1 MKTLRVATCQFSVE
15 ADIAH
20 NCRWIIQQIDQA
32 ADQKAEIAHFSE
44 CALSGYAGVDF
55 PNIAALDWDQ
65 LTSAT
70 QEIQQAARRRKIWVL
85 LGSTHRLSAGNKPHN
100 SVYVINSAGKIVGRY
115 DKRYCTGEIRP
126 KVTMDLMHYSPGD
139 HFTTFRLGGVTCGVL
154 ICYDYRFP
162 ELYREY
168 QKLGVDVL
176 FQSFHNAR
184 STVVADPKYNIWKT
198 IVPSTMSCRAAENYF
213 WVSAN
218 NSTARP
224 SRWASF
230 AVRPD
235 GQIVGRLTL
244 HRPGILITDMQVGKG
259 YFDAPGPWRES
270 TLNGQLHSGELI
282 EDIRSKDLTCL

>member
-15 ADIAH
+15 ADIEH
-20 NCRWIIQQIDQA
+20 NRRWILNQIDQA
-32 ADQKAEIAHFSE
+32 ADQGAQIAHFSE

-55 PNIAALDWDQ
+55 SYHDALDWDR
-65 LTSAT
+65 LTNAT
-70 QEIQQAARRRKIWVL
+70 RDIQQVARRRKIYVL
-85 LGSTHRLSAGNKPHN
+85 LGSTHRLTGGHKPHN
-100 SVYVINSAGKIVGRY
+100 SVYVIDRQGHVVGRY
-115 DKRYCTGEIRP
+115 DKRYCTGVLRP
-126 KVTMDLMHYSPGD
+126 KPAMDLSYYSPGD
-139 HFTTFRLGGVTCGVL
+139 HFTTFRIGGVLCGVL

-162 ELYREY
+162 ELYRHY

-184 STVVADPKYNIWKT
+184 KSVVSDPQFNIWKT
-198 IVPSTMSCRAAENYF
+198 IVPATMSCRAAENYF

-244 HRPGILITDMQVGKG
+244 HRPGVLITDMKIGKG
-259 YFDAPGPWRES
+259 YFDAAGPWRES
-270 TLNGQLHSGELI
+270 TINGQLNSGELV
-282 EDIRSKDLTCL
+282 DDPRSKDVTCL